1 MLPIIKNIKYT
12 TTSKL
17 LFGKF
22 AFAVHGSPKM
32 NRPSGGYWSW
42 DRGYTADTKAL
53 TDYNHDLAT
62 LNSIFEQIKETNP
75 ARIVKTDWGSS
86 IYLTTEVATR
96 QTFDEIRKYRRLVI
110 DQIMQ
115 PHDEAQLALMLLD
128 HKIVC
133 RPTLFGRDKFEW
145 KITFKSSFYETEA
158 REELF
163 EWVVD
168 MYDDDKY
175 LLSSIHCRQP
185 TLCLTTES
193 DVMLAKLVHHPVIA
207 KIEKVSLIAK
217 Q

>member
-22 AFAVHGSPKM
+22 PFALHAVPQM
-32 NRPSGGYWSW
+32 ARPSYHHWSW
-42 DRGYTADTKAL
+42 YRPDDKTAKDFEHNLAILNGVLEEVKASIDTP
-53 TDYNHDLAT
+53 
-62 LNSIFEQIKETNP
+62 S
-75 ARIVKTDWGSS
+75 RIVKTDYGSS
-86 IYLTTEVATR
+86 IYLTNEVATML
-96 QTFDEIRKYRRLVI
+96 TFDAVRKNRKLKIV
-110 DQIMQ
+110 QIMQ
-115 PHDEAQLALMLLD
+115 PHDDTQLALMMLD

-145 KITFKSSFYETEA
+145 KITFKSSFYESDA

-163 EWVVD
+163 EWVID
-168 MYDDDKY
+168 MFEEDKFS
-175 LLSSIHCRQP
+175 LSSIHCRQP

-193 DVMLAKLVHHPVIA
+193 DVMLVKLVHHTVIS